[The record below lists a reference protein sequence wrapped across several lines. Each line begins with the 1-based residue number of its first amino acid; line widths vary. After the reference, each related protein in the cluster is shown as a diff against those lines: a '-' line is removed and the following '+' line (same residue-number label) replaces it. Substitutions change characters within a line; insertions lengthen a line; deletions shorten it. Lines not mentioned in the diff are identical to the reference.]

1 MATTIS
7 TAKQWPSRSATV
19 SSGTRLSLQGGQQCP
34 PFLLVHRRLVRKSR
48 LKRQTITSERQ
59 RSPAGR
65 AIDRDRSVGDS
76 PTFIRCC
83 CKGGR
88 VALPPLPSSLS
99 GHDPFLLPHAQGF
112 ELLSRL
118 LAPAAVRG
126 GTRRARMQN
135 TPDLHVDIFQ
145 GHLRTAF
152 RERADTDHPLGL
164 QRRN

>member
-1 MATTIS
+1 MSALFIGSSSIS
-7 TAKQWPSRSATV
+7 RTV
-19 SSGTRLSLQGGQQCP
+19 SIETTDRCSMRNNGALLSEPLAAIGVWATRPQPSC
-34 PFLLVHRRLVRKSR
+34 VAAK
-48 LKRQTITSERQ
+48 E
-59 RSPAGR
+59 
-65 AIDRDRSVGDS
+65 GDS
-76 PTFIRCC
+76 PTAILCC

-112 ELLSRL
+112 ELLGGL
-118 LAPAAVRG
+118 LTPPPVRG
-126 GTRRARMQN
+126 RTRRARVQN

-152 RERADTDHPLGL
+152 RERADANHPLGL